1 MTPLSGQHYLKPK
14 EPMQVTPVS
23 TATYLVSRLNA
34 LIGGSKAAANQDSN
48 QPSEKLTALLSEC
61 GGPEAK
67 ESVVKRIEDLGQ
79 TFIQNYVQVWF
90 TLLRNKGILLQF
102 FALNSRYMLLS
113 RLFGNILQ

>member
-79 TFIQNYVQVWF
+79 TFIQNYVQVEQLWL
-90 TLLRNKGILLQF
+90 TLPRNKGILLQQAF
-102 FALNSRYMLLS
+102 
-113 RLFGNILQ
+113 

>member
-1 MTPLSGQHYLKPK
+1 MPVTPLSGQHYLKPK

-90 TLLRNKGILLQF
+90 TLLRNKGILLQQAF
-102 FALNSRYMLLS
+102 
-113 RLFGNILQ
+113 